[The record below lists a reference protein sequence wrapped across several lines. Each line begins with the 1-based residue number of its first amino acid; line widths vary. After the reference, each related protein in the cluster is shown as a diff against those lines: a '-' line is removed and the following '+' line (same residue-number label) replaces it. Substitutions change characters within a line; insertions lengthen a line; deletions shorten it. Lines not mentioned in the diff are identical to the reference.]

1 MRIVTAD
8 IGDDGVTRLVA
19 RDELLDLETSIYVT
33 TDGNVWTFEHNRHT
47 AAEILRGRQPDRDRP
62 GMRIYHS
69 HWKEVAPD
77 A

>member
-1 MRIVTAD
+1 MTVLPGWWHAMSSW
-8 IGDDGVTRLVA
+8 
-19 RDELLDLETSIYVT
+19 DLETSIYVT